1 MPMEN
6 NATVKIALVGCGGWG
21 KNLART
27 LKEIGALAAIVDP
40 SPAAA
45 ELSAKMGVAHHADLN
60 AVLTDPTILALVIAT
75 PAPTHTAVA
84 TMALNSGKD
93 VFVEKPIALKI
104 SDALQLDALARRQKR
119 ILMVGHLLQ
128 YHSAYLKLKEIVN
141 TGSLGHIR
149 HMTSSRL
156 NLGMIRSEENVIWS
170 FAPHDISM
178 VLAIAGK
185 APERVSAVGTTVLQ
199 EGIEDIATVHLQ
211 FAGGLKADINLSW
224 LHPQK
229 EQQLIVVG
237 DDGMAVFADT
247 KPWPEKL
254 RIHRNRVNWA
264 NNHPKAAAGP
274 IDMIDVDPSE
284 PLKAEMLHFIDCIK
298 TREQPR
304 TDADEAIAVL
314 SVLEAAQLSLERGG
328 TWVSMTDIA
337 SPKAEAHA
345 DVNVH
350 ETSLVDAGCK
360 IGAGTRIWHFA
371 HILKGS
377 DIGERCII
385 GQNVM
390 IGPDVTVGNGC
401 KIQNNVAIYKGVT
414 LEDDVFCGPSMVFTN
429 VLTPRANVNRK
440 EEFAPTRIGHGA
452 TLGANCTIV
461 CGHDVGEYAMVGAG
475 AVVTKNVPPHAL
487 VVGNPARQIG
497 WVSKAG
503 ERLGADMVCPRTG
516 EKYSFDSSIGSAS

>member
-1 MPMEN
+1 M
-6 NATVKIALVGCGGWG
+6 KLALIGCGGWG

-27 LKEIGALAAIVDP
+27 LHEIGALAAIVDP
-40 SPAAA
+40 SPAASELA
-45 ELSAKMGVAHHADLN
+45 TKMGVNHHTELSA
-60 AVLTDPTILALVIAT
+60 VLQDATIAALVIAT
-75 PAPTHTAVA
+75 PAPTHAAVA
-84 TMALNSGKD
+84 TLAMNAGKD
-93 VFVEKPIALKI
+93 VFIEKPIALKI
-104 SDALQLDALARRQKR
+104 SDAKALDVLAKKQNR
-119 ILMVGHLLQ
+119 ILMIGHLLQ
-128 YHSAYLKLKEIVN
+128 YHDAYLKLKEIVH

-199 EGIEDIATVHLQ
+199 EGIADIATVHMQ

-224 LHPQK
+224 LNPQK

-254 RIHRNRVNWA
+254 RIHHNKVSWV
-264 NNHPKAAAGP
+264 NNHPRAVAGP
-274 IDMIDVDPSE
+274 VDMIALEPSE
-284 PLKAEMLHFIDCIK
+284 PLKAEMLHFISCVK
-298 TREQPR
+298 TRSQPR
-304 TDADEAIAVL
+304 TDAKEAMAVL
-314 SVLEAAQLSLERGG
+314 QVLEAAQLSLDRSGA
-328 TWVSMTDIA
+328 WVAM
-337 SPKAEAHA
+337 AELETAKQDEHP
-345 DVNVH
+345 DVNIH
-350 ETSLVDAGCK
+350 ETSAVDAGCK

-377 DIGERCII
+377 TIGDNCVI

-390 IGPDVTVGNGC
+390 IGPDVSVGNGC

-440 EEFAPTRIGHGA
+440 DEFAPTRIGKGA

-475 AVVTKNVPPHAL
+475 AVVTKNVLAHAL
-487 VVGNPARQIG
+487 VVGNPAKQIG

-503 ERLGADMVCPRTG
+503 ERLGDDMVCPRTG
-516 EKYSFDSSIGSAS
+516 EKYVIPVLIDDK